1 MVAQQLHFS
10 FTRDRVSSS
19 KGEASGEEGSV
30 RQVAAA
36 SGGTGPIGLA
46 LMEEVVR
53 RENLVR
59 ALKRVRANR
68 GSPGVDGMTVD
79 ELPGFLKEN
88 WPRIREQLLSG
99 QYRPQ
104 PIKQVL
110 ISKPGG
116 GTRKLGIP
124 TVTSYCTSCSLL

>member
-1 MVAQQLHFS
+1 MVTQQLHFS
-10 FTRDRVSSS
+10 FTRDRPSST
-19 KGEASGEEGSV
+19 KGEACGEERSV
-30 RQVAAA
+30 RQVATA
-36 SGGTGPIGLA
+36 SGGSGPIGPA

-79 ELPGFLKEN
+79 ELPGYLKEN
-88 WPRIREQLLSG
+88 WPRIREELLSG

-110 ISKPGG
+110 ILITAG
-116 GTRKLGIP
+116 
-124 TVTSYCTSCSLL
+124 